1 MFIKKQKSSEFQKAS
16 NSDSDFEYV
25 DEDFIDGE
33 EEFGGASRSV
43 RFSIR
48 ALNFNMMISSQNAS
62 YGDSR
67 PSGQRASLLSRASS
81 LVAQN
86 NQNRRSTRDSRPS
99 AVANNFDRSSKLLM
113 GYLNPHLQ
121 SSKN

>member
-1 MFIKKQKSSEFQKAS
+1 
-16 NSDSDFEYV
+16 V

-48 ALNFNMMISSQNAS
+48 ALNFNMMITSQNNSFAAET
-62 YGDSR
+62 R
-67 PSGQRASLLSRASS
+67 PAQRASLLSRASS

-113 GYLNPHLQ
+113 AYLNPNL
-121 SSKN
+121 

>member
-1 MFIKKQKSSEFQKAS
+1 
-16 NSDSDFEYV
+16 V

-48 ALNFNMMISSQNAS
+48 ALNFNMMITSQNNSFAAET
-62 YGDSR
+62 R
-67 PSGQRASLLSRASS
+67 AAGQRASLLSRASS

-113 GYLNPHLQ
+113 AYLNPNL
-121 SSKN
+121 

>member
-1 MFIKKQKSSEFQKAS
+1 MFIKKQRSNEFQKAS

-48 ALNFNMMISSQNAS
+48 ALNFNMMITKQNETFNSSRE
-62 YGDSR
+62 DSN
-67 PSGQRASLLSRASS
+67 S
-81 LVAQN
+81 
-86 NQNRRSTRDSRPS
+86 
-99 AVANNFDRSSKLLM
+99 
-113 GYLNPHLQ
+113 
-121 SSKN
+121 